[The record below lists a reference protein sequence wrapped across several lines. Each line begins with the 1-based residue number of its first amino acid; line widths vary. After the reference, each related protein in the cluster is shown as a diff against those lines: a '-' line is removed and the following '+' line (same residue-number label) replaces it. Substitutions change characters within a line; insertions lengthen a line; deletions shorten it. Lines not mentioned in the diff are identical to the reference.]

1 MSLSLSVGCVEQRED
16 SHRQLIIRPL
26 LADDFRRRRVAHMC
40 FGFFLCVASARMAIG
55 HLSYTESCRDARV
68 WLMAVCS
75 QFDFGGGDGRDL
87 NWKIFANGLR
97 VSIQTGN
104 SPSCESSFAKIS
116 FWSTWTHTRDY
127 RRLKKIRIK
136 IITRE
141 EEEEEVNLN
150 EKQKKKENVKWKMP
164 SRRTC
169 TKMRASELVMR
180 FACAWSVKIFIDLF
194 CAVYFENGV
203 ARWRVHSTVTFARMN
218 SSRVCSHTRKHTHTR
233 TRIRIFVVVND
244 DFHPLFPLHYFSRER
259 YPVRAPPF
267 SRP

>member
-1 MSLSLSVGCVEQRED
+1 MRK
-16 SHRQLIIRPL
+16 QLCENLVLIDLDTHTRLPKTKK
-26 LADDFRRRRVAHMC
+26 DQNKNNNERRRRRR
-40 FGFFLCVASARMAIG
+40 SESKRK
-55 HLSYTESCRDARV
+55 TE
-68 WLMAVCS
+68 
-75 QFDFGGGDGRDL
+75 
-87 NWKIFANGLR
+87 
-97 VSIQTGN
+97 
-104 SPSCESSFAKIS
+104 
-116 FWSTWTHTRDY
+116 
-127 RRLKKIRIK
+127 
-136 IITRE
+136 
-141 EEEEEVNLN
+141 
-150 EKQKKKENVKWKMP
+150 KKENVKWKMP

-259 YPVRAPPF
+259 YPLRAPPF